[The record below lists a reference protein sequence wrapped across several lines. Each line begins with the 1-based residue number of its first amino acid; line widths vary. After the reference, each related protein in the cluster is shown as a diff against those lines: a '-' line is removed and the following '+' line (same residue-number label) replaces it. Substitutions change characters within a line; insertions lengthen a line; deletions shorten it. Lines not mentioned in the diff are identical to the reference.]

1 MKKLEG
7 IIDRVGA
14 SSFPALRECPNI
26 TFQSFCLLFQS
37 RKSAVPCS
45 SIDLTADEDLVPKKE
60 EPTSNEAASD
70 LSRILS
76 NDAVMPK

>member
-14 SSFPALRECPNI
+14 SLTALRECPNI
-26 TFQSFCLLFQS
+26 TFQSFCLSFQS
-37 RKSAVPCS
+37 RRSAAPCS
-45 SIDLTADEDLVPKKE
+45 SIDLTEDEDLVPKKE

-76 NDAVMPK
+76 NDAAMSK